1 VKALLVA
8 TVFLTRLPLP
18 VAAGAADV
26 GRAARWFPLVG
37 AGLGVV
43 AALAATGMARIPSL
57 PPVLGALLLVGAGAW
72 VTGAIHLDGLADTAD
87 GFGGGRT
94 RDDILR
100 IMRDPVIGSFGA
112 IALLLVMG
120 LKVGALATLLERQTA
135 ATVLVTAPTLSRWTI
150 VALSAWLPYA
160 RPEGGLGEAVTGHG
174 RVSAL
179 VWATAVTALVTL
191 MAVAAQG
198 LTLWA
203 CAVVVMAAL
212 GFTALRRIHGV
223 TGDVLGASV
232 ELTETTVL
240 VAAVLLSGP
249 P

>member
-1 VKALLVA
+1 MKDLLVA
-8 TVFLTRLPLP
+8 TVFLTRIPLP
-18 VAAGAADV
+18 VAAEGADV

-37 AGLGVV
+37 GGLGVV

-72 VTGAIHLDGLADTAD
+72 GTGAIHLDGLADTVD

-100 IMRDPVIGSFGA
+100 IMRDPVIGSFGT

-120 LKVGALATLLERQTA
+120 SKVGALATLLERQTA
-135 ATVLVTAPTLSRWTI
+135 VPVLVAAPTLSRWTI

-160 RPEGGLGEAVTGHG
+160 RPEGGLGEAVTGHAG
-174 RVSAL
+174 VSAL
-179 VWATAVTALVTL
+179 VWATAVAALVTL
-191 MAVAAQG
+191 MAVGAQG
-198 LTLWA
+198 LMLWA
-203 CAVVVMAAL
+203 CAVLVMAAL
-212 GFTALRRIHGV
+212 GFTARQRIHGV
-223 TGDVLGASV
+223 TGDVLGAGL

-240 VAAVLLSGP
+240 VAAVLLAGP
-249 P
+249 Q

>member
-1 VKALLVA
+1 MKALLVA

-18 VAAGAADV
+18 VAAEAADV

-72 VTGAIHLDGLADTAD
+72 ATGAIHLDGLADTAD

-112 IALLLVMG
+112 ITLLLVMG
-120 LKVGALATLLERQTA
+120 LKVGALTTLLERQTA
-135 ATVLVTAPTLSRWTI
+135 VPVLVAAPTLSRWTI

-160 RPEGGLGEAVTGHG
+160 RPEGGLA
-174 RVSAL
+174 RRSL
-179 VWATAVTALVTL
+179 ATAAYLPSC
-191 MAVAAQG
+191 G
-198 LTLWA
+198 
-203 CAVVVMAAL
+203 
-212 GFTALRRIHGV
+212 RRW
-223 TGDVLGASV
+223 S
-232 ELTETTVL
+232 
-240 VAAVLLSGP
+240 P
-249 P
+249 PWSR